1 MNATTEAAKK
11 FKAET
16 KQTQPNENDENWGR
30 RV

>member
-16 KQTQPNENDENWGR
+16 KQTQPNENDEN
-30 RV
+30 